1 MDYKTIAV
9 SMMLD
14 RSNRACLMVAADIAG
29 RFDARVIGMAA
40 SELRPPLYFAE
51 GEYARQLLRAEEQSV
66 EKQLA
71 DAEQEFRGALSAR
84 IKNLEWRSALTFPD
98 NFVAAEVRSADLVIV
113 SARAEAVADPY
124 AGASA
129 DDLVMEAGRPVLV
142 VPESEQWLDPR
153 RILIAWKDTR
163 ESRRAAFDAL
173 PLLARADEVVVA
185 EVCEGKTKDEAS
197 DRTADVVAWL
207 GAHGIFASA
216 LVETTADD
224 TATKLDDIA
233 SNVGA
238 GLVVA
243 GAYGHSRFR
252 EWVLGGVTRR
262 YVTCPTRCVLLSR

>member
-9 SMMLD
+9 SMTLD
-14 RSNRACLMVAADIAG
+14 RSNRACLMAAADIAG

-51 GEYARQLLRAEEQSV
+51 GEYARQLQRVEEQSV

-71 DAEQEFRGALSAR
+71 DAEQEFRSALSAR
-84 IKNLEWRSALTFPD
+84 VKRLEWRSALTFPD
-98 NFVAAEVRSADLVIV
+98 DFVAAEVRSADLVIV

-124 AGASA
+124 VGASA

-163 ESRRAAFDAL
+163 ESRRAVFDAL
-173 PLLARADEVVVA
+173 PFLARADEVVVA
-185 EVCEGKTKDEAS
+185 EISEDKTRADAPS
-197 DRTADVVAWL
+197 RTADVAAWL
-207 GAHGIFASA
+207 GAHGILAST
-216 LVETTADD
+216 LVESTTDD
-224 TATKLDDIA
+224 TATKLDEIA

-252 EWVLGGVTRR
+252 EWVLGGVTRQ
-262 YVTCPTRCVLLSR
+262 YVTRPTRFVLLSR